1 MLLEANVVIADRFR
15 LIRQLGQ
22 GGMGSVWLA
31 THLALDIPC
40 AVKFIEGEI
49 AQLPE
54 AQARFE
60 REAKAAAQLRSPNV
74 VQILDHGVWQGT
86 PYIAMELLDG
96 EDFGKRLAKLG
107 RMPASD
113 VIRII
118 TQVCR
123 ALGKAH
129 GVGIV
134 HRDLKPDN
142 IYLVPDDDREI
153 AKVLDFGIAKTTGGI
168 DGSNTKTGAMLGTPY
183 YMSPEQAQGTRAVD
197 ARSDLWSL
205 AVIAFQALTGRLPFE
220 SEALGDLLVKI
231 IVAPIP
237 SPREFAPDLPP
248 TFEAWWQ
255 KASQRDPTQRY
266 QTARELSD
274 SLALAFGQSQ
284 GIGGESGPFRQMQ
297 GSVADGGLP
306 MNTPHGMGMSSG
318 GYRAVTGA
326 GMAGTQAGLGPT
338 TGATMSRTFDGP
350 TDALPKKKNTLAMA
364 LGGGAAL
371 LLVLGVVGVSM
382 TRGKGDAPAQQV
394 AAAAPPPPAQH
405 AAVEP
410 APAAAPVPPPPAAVA
425 LPPEAPPT
433 AIAPEKS
440 VAAGAAA
447 APVAVPA
454 YRQQQHMQV
463 PQAAPAP
470 APKSAAP
477 AKKAAVDLGI

>member
-74 VQILDHGVWQGT
+74 VQIIDHGVWQST

-107 RMPASD
+107 RMPPVD

-129 GVGIV
+129 SAGIV

-237 SPREFAPDLPP
+237 NPREFAPDLPP
-248 TFEAWWQ
+248 TFDTWWH
-255 KASQRDPTQRY
+255 KASQRDPTQRF

-297 GSVADGGLP
+297 GSAADGGLP
-306 MNTPHGMGMSSG
+306 MTTPHGMGMSTG

-350 TDALPKKKNTLAMA
+350 ADALPKKKNTLAIA

-382 TRGKGDAPAQQV
+382 TKGKGDAPPQQV
-394 AAAAPPPPAQH
+394 AAVA
-405 AAVEP
+405 
-410 APAAAPVPPPPAAVA
+410 PPPAAQTTAIETAAVPAPPPAPVA
-425 LPPEAPPT
+425 LPPEAPAT
-433 AIAPEKS
+433 AIATDKP
-440 VAAGAAA
+440 VAAAVPATAPPAA
-447 APVAVPA
+447 APLN
-454 YRQQQHMQV
+454 RQQQHMQA
-463 PQAAPAP
+463 PQAMPAA